1 MVIFPAIDIRG
12 GKCVRLFKGD
22 FAQETVFSDKPE
34 EMAAKWEAQGGKF
47 LHLVDLDG
55 ALAGKS
61 VNLDVVRR
69 IVDTVKIPVE
79 LGGGIRTMEN
89 IDEVLA
95 LGVQRVI
102 LGSVAVKNPALVKE
116 ACQKYGDR
124 VVVGIDAKD
133 GIVAVD
139 GWGVS
144 GDVEVTVLAR
154 EMAKAGVKTIIYTDI
169 SRDGTLSG
177 VNVEATARLARE
189 SGVKIVASGGV
200 KSLDDIKALL
210 PYEKEGIEGVIVG
223 KSIYT
228 GSLDLQEAVALAE
241 GAGTGEA

>member
-1 MVIFPAIDIRG
+1 MVIFPAIDIRD

-22 FAQETVFSDKPE
+22 FAQETVYGDKPE
-34 EMAAKWEAQGGKF
+34 EMALKWQALGGEF

-55 ALAGKS
+55 ARAKKPI
-61 VNLDVVRR
+61 NLEVIKK
-69 IVDTVKIPVE
+69 IVAAVKIPVE

-95 LGVQRVI
+95 LGVRRVI
-102 LGSVAVKNPALVKE
+102 LGSVAVQNPALVKE
-116 ACQKYGDR
+116 ACAKYGDR
-124 VVVGIDAKD
+124 IVVGIDAKD

-144 GDVEVTVLAR
+144 GNVEASVLAKK
-154 EMAKAGVKTIIYTDI
+154 MAEAGVKTIIYTDI

-177 VNVEATARLARE
+177 CNVEATAKLAE
-189 SGVKIVASGGV
+189 VSGINVVASGGV
-200 KSLDDIKALL
+200 SNIEDIKALL
-210 PYEKEGIEGVIVG
+210 PYADKGIEGVIVG

-228 GSLDLQEAVALAE
+228 GSLDLQEAIRVAR
-241 GAGTGEA
+241 EA